1 MAKTFQL
8 GKGLS
13 SLIPNKK
20 MVSEA
25 PTSVNETI
33 HVQPLAV
40 NNAGTQKISLQLI
53 EPNKDQPRQK
63 FDDTSLAEL
72 VSSIKVHGILQPL
85 VVSPLPGGRY
95 QLVVG
100 ERRWRAAKQLELAEV
115 PAIVRPV
122 DEQQKLELALIE
134 NIQRQDLNPLEE
146 AAAYRRLQS
155 EFNLTQE
162 QVAKQV
168 GKSRP
173 QVANIERLLSLPATI
188 QQALRDGRITVGHA
202 KVILSLPTAVEQ
214 EKFFAS
220 ILREGLPVHLAEVK
234 AQGIRVRSHQR
245 TKVSGSP
252 ELRALEQELQN
263 KLGTKVRI
271 KGTTQRGLIE
281 IVYYASEELRE
292 IIRKMTT

>member
-8 GKGLS
+8 GRGLS

-20 MVSEA
+20 IISEPSTSVSE
-25 PTSVNETI
+25 TV
-33 HVQPLAV
+33 HVQTTV
-40 NNAGTQKISLQLI
+40 TDNANVQKLSLQLI
-53 EPNKDQPRQK
+53 EPNKDQPRQR

-72 VSSIKVHGILQPL
+72 VASIKVHGILQPL
-85 VVSPLPGGRY
+85 VVSPLSGGRY

-100 ERRWRAAKQLELAEV
+100 ERRWRAAKQLGLGEV
-115 PAIVRPV
+115 PVIIRPV

-146 AAAYRRLQS
+146 AAAYRRLQA

-168 GKSRP
+168 GKSRS
-173 QVANIERLLSLPATI
+173 QIANIERLLSLPPAI
-188 QQALRDGRITVGHA
+188 KQALGDGRITVGHA
-202 KVILSLPTAVEQ
+202 KVILSLSTPDEQ
-214 EKFFAS
+214 EKFFSS
-220 ILREGLPVHLAEVK
+220 ILREGLPVHLAEIK

-245 TKVSGSP
+245 TRTPGSP
-252 ELRALEQELQN
+252 ELRTLEHQLQD

-271 KGTTQRGLIE
+271 KGTPQRGLIE

-292 IIRKMTT
+292 IIRKMTM